1 VCVCVCVCVFARAI
15 EQLSSEEILLFY
27 ARIKGV
33 PSSEE
38 HAHVQDVLHKVGLD
52 QYGRRLSKDLSGGMR
67 RRLSIGVALVGDPR
81 VIFLDEPTTYV
92 CTREP
97 YHVLLSVG
105 WSLGWLVGWLVGCSL
120 DIVAQWF
127 GSRNSSPSVECDA

>member
-1 VCVCVCVCVFARAI
+1 VCVCVCVCVCVFARAI

-105 WSLGWLVGWLVGCSL
+105 WSLGWLVGWLFTRYCCPVVWIPKL
-120 DIVAQWF
+120 VAIC
-127 GSRNSSPSVECDA
+127 GM